1 LQPDSPPLA
10 HGRGNRRSNICDM
23 GMKTQNPAEA
33 GFLSEKSIGSVS
45 SAQALTRM
53 SSGSR
58 ST

>member
-1 LQPDSPPLA
+1 MPADSPPLA
-10 HGRGNRRSNICDM
+10 HGRGNRLSNICDI
-23 GMKTQNPAEA
+23 KTQNPAEA
-33 GFLSEKSIGSVS
+33 GFLSEKSIGSAS